1 MDLYYLMQDQR
12 NFTTFAYLAFN
23 YVLNL
28 CIFSCQFFSCVY
40 FHANFFLEP
49 FLCDLKFYVYK
60 FKQKYSS
67 CFSSH
72 NQIKQISMIKKK
84 DFSFY
89 ISCIVVCFF
98 NLQKEY
104 TDYSIQKL
112 LCVFKRNIPL
122 FLNSYP
128 SPSLY
133 SETHMINTT
142 SITINRYRSM
152 KSTN

>member
-72 NQIKQISMIKKK
+72 NQIKQISMSKKK
-84 DFSFY
+84 KTKWFFLLYFLYAFS
-89 ISCIVVCFF
+89 ISKKNILMILF
-98 NLQKEY
+98 
-104 TDYSIQKL
+104 L
-112 LCVFKRNIPL
+112 LCVSKRNIPL